1 MILIVSF
8 KNILNILIYFDIILV
23 TSLSK
28 ILQEKK
34 MIIETV
40 KFFLISCYFN
50 RQFSSNMFLL
60 LLLQSIKQSIW
71 SPKPNI
77 KLYCFWQPTDIQIF
91 QNWMIKIVKFHTAKI
106 MSFFRDI
113 EKKSPPQK
121 VVTWNMRHLF
131 VQKTFGLWLMSIK
144 TYFPLYNF
152 NNQKNVST
160 LTLLQIWSFASK
172 PFNEV
177 SSILK
182 NFLVEMP
189 SAFV

>member
-8 KNILNILIYFDIILV
+8 KNILNILIYFDIISV

-106 MSFFRDI
+106 MSFCRDI

-121 VVTWNMRHLF
+121 GHRSSMKWLTTPVCVEEFWIMAHVNQNIFSF
-131 VQKTFGLWLMSIK
+131 V
-144 TYFPLYNF
+144 
-152 NNQKNVST
+152 
-160 LTLLQIWSFASK
+160 
-172 PFNEV
+172 
-177 SSILK
+177 
-182 NFLVEMP
+182 
-189 SAFV
+189 